1 MIFDEEKYVKIGQK
15 IFPLK
20 SKGLSDF
27 FYRDIQIAFGI
38 LASYMQKAEDNA
50 SHYQNELTKRDSEV
64 LVEYKE
70 KIEPLLKNSI
80 YTMTEQEKKASKVF
94 FAAHRLFHDQN
105 FDEQVYRIYECQLGR
120 GIKCECPICHEV
132 KDITDTQEH
141 W

>member
-1 MIFDEEKYVKIGQK
+1 MIFDEEKYARIGQK

-20 SKGLSDF
+20 NKGLSDY

-50 SHYQNELTKRDSEV
+50 SNYQDKLAKRDNEV
-64 LVEYKE
+64 LAEYKE
-70 KIEPLLKNSI
+70 KVDPLLKNSL
-80 YTMTEQEKKASKVF
+80 YTMSEQEKIESKVF
-94 FAAHRLFHDQN
+94 FSTHKLLHNQN

-132 KDITDTQEH
+132 KDITDTKEH